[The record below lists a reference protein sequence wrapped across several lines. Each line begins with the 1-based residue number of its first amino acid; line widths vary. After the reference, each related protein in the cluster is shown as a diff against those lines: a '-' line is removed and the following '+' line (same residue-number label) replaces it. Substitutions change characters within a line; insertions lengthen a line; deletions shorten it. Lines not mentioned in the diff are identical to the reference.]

1 MVSNVVVE
9 IIFLKLCLINE
20 ICCVFLI
27 SSKEDKVNRMV
38 LKMAETQV
46 NAKLSDNTSKFTIKP
61 LGYILEVYLLN
72 KVLICLIDIT
82 LAVNTF
88 ERPSEV
94 QFNLADLLY
103 TLISF

>member
-1 MVSNVVVE
+1 MKYRKMVSNVVE

-20 ICCVFLI
+20 IWCVFLI

-72 KVLICLIDIT
+72 KG
-82 LAVNTF
+82 VNL
-88 ERPSEV
+88 PDWHNS
-94 QFNLADLLY
+94 
-103 TLISF
+103 SC

>member
-1 MVSNVVVE
+1 
-9 IIFLKLCLINE
+9 
-20 ICCVFLI
+20 
-27 SSKEDKVNRMV
+27 MV

-103 TLISF
+103 TLISFKWYR

>member
-1 MVSNVVVE
+1 MKYRKTVSNVVVE

-27 SSKEDKVNRMV
+27 SSKENKVNRMV

-72 KVLICLIDIT
+72 KG
-82 LAVNTF
+82 VNL
-88 ERPSEV
+88 P
-94 QFNLADLLY
+94 D
-103 TLISF
+103 